1 MVKVVTANGS
11 WIVIYKD
18 KDGVDKFVKF
28 KLEKN
33 ANDFALA
40 IDEYC
45 GRDDPHGYDDDFDD
59 IL

>member
-1 MVKVVTANGS
+1 MVKVVTVNGS

-18 KDGVDKFVKF
+18 KNGEDKFVKF

-40 IDEYC
+40 IHEYC
-45 GRDDPHGYDDDFDD
+45 GRYDDDYDDDFDD